1 MNLNFK
7 ENEFKLHFLQ
17 FKSMMTQNS
26 QVCSLSLE
34 SQQQHVQRLNYK
46 SSTKSELQSS
56 SLWLAMFPPELE
68 DSLFDINGLVEA
80 ETLAAVLAGIK
91 CETQWR
97 LLLDHH

>member
-1 MNLNFK
+1 
-7 ENEFKLHFLQ
+7 
-17 FKSMMTQNS
+17 MMTQNS
-26 QVCSLSLE
+26 QVRSLSLE

-80 ETLAAVLAGIK
+80 ETLAAVLAGTK